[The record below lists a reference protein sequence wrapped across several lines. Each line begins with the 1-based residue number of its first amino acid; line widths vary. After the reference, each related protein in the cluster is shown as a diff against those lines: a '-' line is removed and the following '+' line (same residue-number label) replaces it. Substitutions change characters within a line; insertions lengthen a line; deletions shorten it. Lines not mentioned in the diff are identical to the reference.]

1 MTTVSTIA
9 ALATAPGAGAVA
21 VIRLSGPE
29 ARSILERVFQA
40 SGGGSPWPPRRLC
53 RGRLIHPSSHKVL
66 DDGLAVWF
74 PGPHSFT
81 GEDSAEIQG
90 HGGVAV
96 SAQVLEAVLAAGAE
110 LARPGEFT
118 KRAFLNGRLD
128 LAQAEAVADL
138 VAARSEAETA
148 LAIRQLAGG
157 LSVRVEEVG
166 ASLLAVL
173 ADLEAAIDFSEEVP
187 RPDMAAL
194 CERLRLEVQPRL
206 ADLLAAGREGLYFRY
221 GLKVTLAGAPN
232 VGKSS
237 IFNALL
243 GTGRALV
250 SPRPGTTRDYLTAE
264 TVWSGLRVELGDTAG
279 LTDAPVDDLDE
290 LGQAR
295 SREQV
300 AEADLV
306 LWVKD
311 CAAPDEPGSQGPPP
325 GRVLVV
331 WNKADLASPPPA
343 AGTELA
349 VSARTGL
356 NLSRLKAEI
365 IRLVTGLE
373 NPEPP
378 EAVPSLR
385 HQAALRQSEEYLKA
399 ALAAMEEG
407 QPPDICAFELRSA
420 LDALGLIRGR
430 TTAEDILNEIFS
442 RFCLGK

>member
-29 ARSILERVFQA
+29 ARIILNRIFKPQ
-40 SGGGSPWPPRRLC
+40 GSPEPWPPRRLR
-53 RGRLIHPSSHKVL
+53 RGRLIHPSSRRFL
-66 DDGLAVWF
+66 DDALAVWF

-96 SAQVLEAVLAAGAE
+96 SALALEAVLAAGAE
-110 LARPGEFT
+110 LAQPGEFT
-118 KRAFLNGRLD
+118 KRAFLNGRID

-138 VAARSEAETA
+138 VAARSAAETG
-148 LAIRQLAGG
+148 LAVRQLAGG
-157 LSVRVEEVG
+157 LSARVEEIA

-173 ADLEAAIDFSEEVP
+173 ADLEAAIDFSEET
-187 RPDMAAL
+187 PDSAAL
-194 CERLRLEVQPRL
+194 RARLGLEILPRL
-206 ADLLAAGREGLYFRY
+206 ADLLAAGRAGLPFRH

-232 VGKSS
+232 VSKSS
-237 IFNALL
+237 LFNALL
-243 GTGRALV
+243 GRGRALV

-264 TVWSGLRVELGDTAG
+264 TAWSGLRVELSDTAG
-279 LTDAPVDDLDE
+279 LTKAPLDELDE

-295 SREQV
+295 SREQM

-306 LWVKD
+306 LWVRD
-311 CAAPDEPGSQGPPP
+311 CAAPHESGVSPP
-325 GRVLVV
+325 GRTLAV
-331 WNKADLASPPPA
+331 WNKADLAPPPPA
-343 AGTELA
+343 AASELA

-356 NLSRLKAEI
+356 NLSQLKAAAI
-365 IRLVTGLE
+365 KLATGLE

-378 EAVPSLR
+378 EVAPSLR
-385 HQAALRQSEEYLKA
+385 HQAALSRAEEYLKA
-399 ALAAMEEG
+399 ALAALGEG

-420 LDALGLIRGR
+420 VDALGLIRGR
-430 TTAEDILNEIFS
+430 TTAEDILNEVFS